1 VRHGGNGRARSA
13 YTRRSLLVFAAAST
27 FFPAHFYSYGT
38 LQHPQAAA
46 TIVLWMLILTPSGG
60 ELSVD
65 SMLVRIAESARR
77 ERFVRRE
84 AEAMSRDARW
94 PLRLVQWL
102 LVVIYLSAALS
113 KITVGKAAWLNG
125 YTMTFYL
132 LLDGS
137 THHVPL
143 AIALAHSHFFSVLS
157 AVIALAFELTFV
169 VCVLFPPA
177 TPAYLATGV
186 ALHTGI
192 WVLLRAPF
200 FQFLALY
207 AAFAE
212 PMREVLRRRA
222 PSGSRP
228 PSSTVWTVV

>member
-1 VRHGGNGRARSA
+1 
-13 YTRRSLLVFAAAST
+13 
-27 FFPAHFYSYGT
+27 
-38 LQHPQAAA
+38 
-46 TIVLWMLILTPSGG
+46 
-60 ELSVD
+60 
-65 SMLVRIAESARR
+65 
-77 ERFVRRE
+77 
-84 AEAMSRDARW
+84 
-94 PLRLVQWL
+94 
-102 LVVIYLSAALS
+102 
-113 KITVGKAAWLNG
+113 
-125 YTMTFYL
+125 MTFYM

-157 AVIALAFELTFV
+157 AVLALAFELTFV
-169 VCVLFPPA
+169 LCVLFPRA

-228 PSSTVWTVV
+228 PSSRVWTVVYDGYCPLCIRTMTQLDALDGVRRLRPVDLEREWGRVEELVPGVSREKMREEMAVVTPEGKVLRGFLAAREVSRTLPALWVLLPVVYAPGAKWAGTRVYAWVARNRARRLREGICARYMG

>member
-1 VRHGGNGRARSA
+1 
-13 YTRRSLLVFAAAST
+13 
-27 FFPAHFYSYGT
+27 
-38 LQHPQAAA
+38 
-46 TIVLWMLILTPSGG
+46 
-60 ELSVD
+60 
-65 SMLVRIAESARR
+65 
-77 ERFVRRE
+77 
-84 AEAMSRDARW
+84 
-94 PLRLVQWL
+94 VQWL

-143 AIALAHSHFFSVLS
+143 A
-157 AVIALAFELTFV
+157 IALAFELTFV